1 MARDSSKTLWSRVFV
16 GFSVSCSSP
25 VRRFT
30 LHTRTDRRAVTWD
43 PNHPLDP
50 ALFRHRAHPGDFE
63 LESLQLED
71 VLVTVYQPGAFRPY
85 TASIFRAD
93 VRTFRKQWMFY
104 DFLSAEN
111 IVGQFDNCLFSLHK
125 PQSIGRTNEQDLLDG
140 KWARMVGSPNSE
152 YRSMLIQSQS
162 RLRIDGVNI
171 DHIQAATTE
180 GGPMSWIKSGKVD
193 AVLDIKFPH
202 DTGEDVF
209 DAIFGEI
216 ADAIT
221 TATTSLSLNDRIPG
235 QRQLAKPPL
244 TAPSDVGDDEQ
255 SQKSGSL
262 IIDIDLRFRDLK
274 AAVPIFTNDLS
285 YVNNAAVRPIV
296 AFMK

>member
-1 MARDSSKTLWSRVFV
+1 
-16 GFSVSCSSP
+16 
-25 VRRFT
+25 
-30 LHTRTDRRAVTWD
+30 
-43 PNHPLDP
+43 
-50 ALFRHRAHPGDFE
+50 
-63 LESLQLED
+63 
-71 VLVTVYQPGAFRPY
+71 
-85 TASIFRAD
+85 
-93 VRTFRKQWMFY
+93 MFY

-140 KWARMVGSPNSE
+140 KWARM
-152 YRSMLIQSQS
+152 S
-162 RLRIDGVNI
+162 RFRIDGVNI

-202 DTGEDVF
+202 DTEEDVF
-209 DAIFGEI
+209 DAILGEI

-221 TATTSLSLNDRIPG
+221 TATTSLSLTDRIPG

-244 TAPSDVGDDEQ
+244 TAPSDAEYDVQ
-255 SQKSGSL
+255 SQSGGSL

-296 AFMK
+296 AFMNANRTLIPIHCRVITSIDNFDGSWTMWETGLMDSIAIKVYDAMAFHVSNQANTPNRVRAVGIWSLQMTASALLSTLRTLVDPLAVRLREIYTDPSSFDLAYI